1 MAYGLR
7 LRIEYRDINE
17 VLTRINIYQDGYAGA
32 ADVRYPHAGIRVEW
46 GDRGGDGLPV
56 VYGSACTIYFDA
68 VADYEFLYLFSEDA
82 RKHLVEIEK
91 NSALFWKGYIEP
103 GAWSEPLI
111 AAPYP
116 VQCTAYDGL
125 GFLKD
130 TDFVDENGDAYT
142 GRKSWY
148 DILKI
153 CLDKTG
159 LSLTINTSINWSE
172 EEQTAGT
179 DVTKQHTLNCDTF
192 TGFSCYDVLQTIFP
206 ECRIM
211 QRLGQWWV
219 ISNTNLEFNLLYYF
233 RTTPAGSTTTG
244 TFDPVA
250 SGFWFEGQ
258 AVMDVEP
265 AIKKLTV
272 KQDFGYNANL
282 VGNGSFTDFNSDLNA
297 FENWTNINVIPQQKD
312 LNKDGDKFVFVP
324 GKQYPD
330 TFANEGYG
338 LITDGIKKTFT
349 VKETTS
355 VVKFGLKYGLIE
367 TAGAK
372 YAGLMFIQIR
382 LVGTTNTYYL
392 ARTPY
397 VVGPDKEFLWVN
409 FDDQPSQGDAHITLK
424 SHLEKTAFVQD
435 WVYGVWTN
443 VEGKYFNT
451 FDPVTPWAI
460 DEISDH
466 FESFKASVPG
476 LPESGSIEIYLF
488 VPYSDRVQVLG
499 AAYANVEV
507 EILDQNEEKYP
518 ESETYIITNSARN
531 NYVPEDVTLFVGDY
545 PANDSADIIY
555 RGGLQRLDGSN
566 TTAWTVDGLAA
577 YYTFAELIG
586 RMACSQQR
594 VPRQQYEAR
603 LADMIPGLEI
613 IITDDNNPGKR
624 LVENG
629 ISYDDRFQ
637 AIDGRWTEVLEVDI
651 SSQDV
656 EVLVDYSPPTVSGSG
671 GGGAVT
677 NQNDTTPA
685 INNDEQ
691 RVQVMDEK
699 SALVSPAGYLDSEY
713 FRAVIDAETGYTR
726 FRTAD
731 ASGILTDLVSHTV
744 EVTFEYPFK
753 RTPVGRKNIHIYRVF
768 EPETGLFLDQAIL
781 FKNVEVTTTGFSLEI
796 DSSEDLAGI
805 VVEYHFTPQT
815 TTT

>member
-17 VLTRINIYQDGYAGA
+17 VLTRINIYQDGYSGT
-32 ADVRYPHAGIRVEW
+32 ADVRHPHAGIRVEW
-46 GDRGGDGLPV
+46 GDRGADGLPG
-56 VYGSACTIYFDA
+56 VYGSACTMYFDA

-159 LSLTINTSINWSE
+159 LSLNINTSINWSE

-179 DVTKQHTLNCDTF
+179 DVTKQHTLNCETF
-192 TGFSCYDVLQTIFP
+192 TGYSCYEVLQTIFP

-233 RTTPAGSTTTG
+233 RTTPAGSTSTG

-250 SGFWFEGQ
+250 AGFWFEGQ

-265 AIKKLTV
+265 AVKKLTV

-282 VGNGSFTDFNSDLNA
+282 VGNGSFTDFNSSLNA
-297 FENWTNINVIPQQKD
+297 FENWTNIGVTPQQKD
-312 LNKDGDKFVFVP
+312 LNKDGDKFVFIP

-330 TFANEGYG
+330 TFGNEGYG
-338 LITDGIKKTFT
+338 LITNGIKKTFP
-349 VKETTS
+349 VVETTS

-367 TAGAK
+367 TAGSK
-372 YAGLMFIQIR
+372 YAGLMFIQIK
-382 LVGTTNTYYL
+382 LVGDTNTYYL
-392 ARTPY
+392 RRKAY
-397 VVGPDKEFLWVN
+397 VVGPDPEFEWVDI
-409 FDDQPSQGDAHITLK
+409 DDKLSQGDAHITLK
-424 SHLEKTAFVQD
+424 SHLKQQTGPPNL
-435 WVYGVWTN
+435 Y
-443 VEGKYFNT
+443 YNT
-451 FDPVTPWAI
+451 FDPVTPWTL
-460 DEISDH
+460 DEIVDH
-466 FESFKASVPG
+466 FESFKASVSG
-476 LPESGSIEIYLF
+476 LPESGSIELYLF
-488 VPYSDRVQVLG
+488 VPYSDRAQVQG
-499 AAYANVEV
+499 SAYTGVSV

-518 ESETYIITNSARN
+518 ESETYIVTNSERN
-531 NYVPEDVTLFVGDY
+531 NYVPEDLTLLIGDY
-545 PANDSADIIY
+545 PANDAAEIIY
-555 RGGLQRLDGSN
+555 RGGIQRNDGTN
-566 TTAWTVDGLAA
+566 TTGWTVDGLAA

-651 SSQDV
+651 SSQEV
-656 EVLVDYSPPTVSGSG
+656 EVLTDY
-671 GGGAVT
+671 
-677 NQNDTTPA
+677 TTPSSPTIGPGEFTSPGTEA
-685 INNDEQ
+685 TPQNVEN
-691 RVQVMDEK
+691 RTQVMDEK
-699 SALVSPAGYLDSEY
+699 SALVSPAGYLDAEF
-713 FRAVIDAETGYTR
+713 FRAVIDDETGFTR
-726 FRTAD
+726 IRPID
-731 ASGILTDLVSHTV
+731 ATGILTDLASRTV
-744 EVTFEYPFK
+744 EVTFDEPFK
-753 RTPVGRKNIHIYRVF
+753 RVPVGRRHLHVYRTV
-768 EPETGLFLDQAIL
+768 EPETNVFLDQDVLHHSIS
-781 FKNVEVTTTGFSLEI
+781 VTTTGFSLEI